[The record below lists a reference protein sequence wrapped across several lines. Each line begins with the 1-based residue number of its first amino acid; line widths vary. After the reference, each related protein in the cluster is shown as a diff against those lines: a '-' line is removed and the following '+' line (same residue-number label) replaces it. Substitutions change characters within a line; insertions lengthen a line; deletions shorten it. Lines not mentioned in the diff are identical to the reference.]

1 MADNQL
7 ENNIERQE
15 SPPKSNENFDMQSLY
30 QGVSQLGNDG
40 KTAAAKSDVG
50 AGEFPSFNT
59 ADLYKSSGAGH
70 DGMKGSTGDT
80 ASSVPKVESE
90 YLAGNPAGSKD
101 GGDPGL
107 PPKADA
113 AGSGDSSISPS
124 SVGAGSGAGIGDT
137 SISPSSVGAGSGNSG
152 ISLSGDGAASGAASG
167 RPYTGDMAQSG
178 SISEQS
184 GMSAYSS
191 GGDRTAAAG
200 GATTQSSG
208 DAMGSPVSVSGD
220 QSSIGYGA
228 ASTSRPSGDQQIQAG
243 MNSASANL
251 GGAASAGDQAAVG
264 SSANAVSG
272 ETAMGRA
279 YSPVATASENQAAAS
294 AKGDIQA
301 SAYHNMEGSQG
312 VPPASASSGDVG
324 LGASVNASGD
334 RSTSGLPP
342 VGSDGAG
349 LGAVS
354 SDRTAAPEQS
364 ESIGDKRPENP
375 LSNILSP
382 HEMQK
387 MEDMIETQKS
397 LPVTDLSEKEL
408 ADLTSKHYG
417 EGAAVKDRR
426 LDLVVGPP
434 GSGKS
439 SNLVDPLAKENGSL
453 VVDADAV
460 KPDIRGYMDG
470 LGAEAVH
477 EASSQVAHQVLVN
490 ALKNGD
496 NIVVPKLGA
505 NAERLVPLIEAAKG
519 LGYSVNLH
527 LADLPHEVSARRVF
541 DRAFPQDGS
550 VGQWVNPKFA
560 HETGTK
566 PQEAFESLIARP
578 GLIDGYTH
586 HDMNV
591 PRGEAPRL
599 VKSNMERRALVAV
612 R

>member
-1 MADNQL
+1 
-7 ENNIERQE
+7 
-15 SPPKSNENFDMQSLY
+15 
-30 QGVSQLGNDG
+30 
-40 KTAAAKSDVG
+40 
-50 AGEFPSFNT
+50 
-59 ADLYKSSGAGH
+59 
-70 DGMKGSTGDT
+70 MKGSTGDT

-101 GGDPGL
+101 GGDSGLPPMADGAVSGDSAGSKDGGDPGLPPNADGAGSGDSGMSPSSVGAGTGDSAGSKDGGDPGL
-107 PPKADA
+107 PPKADG
-113 AGSGDSSISPS
+113 AGSGDSGISPS
-124 SVGAGSGAGIGDT
+124 SVGAGSGT
-137 SISPSSVGAGSGNSG
+137 SG

-167 RPYTGDMAQSG
+167 RPYTGDMVQPG

-191 GGDRTAAAG
+191 GGDRIAAAG
-200 GATTQSSG
+200 GATNQPSG
-208 DAMGSPVSVSGD
+208 DAMSSPVSVSGD
-220 QSSIGYGA
+220 QSSIDYGA
-228 ASTSRPSGDQQIQAG
+228 ASTSHPSGDQQIQAG
-243 MNSASANL
+243 MHSASANL
-251 GGAASAGDQAAVG
+251 GGAASAGDQSAVG
-264 SSANAVSG
+264 SGAHAVSG
-272 ETAMGRA
+272 ETSMGGA
-279 YSPVATASENQAAAS
+279 VSPQGFSRQSAS
-294 AKGDIQA
+294 A
-301 SAYHNMEGSQG
+301 
-312 VPPASASSGDVG
+312 GDVG
-324 LGASVNASGD
+324 LGANSTASGD
-334 RSTSGLPP
+334 QSTSGVSP
-342 VGSDGAG
+342 VGGDGG
-349 LGAVS
+349 SLGAVS
-354 SDRTAAPEQS
+354 SDRTSAPEQK
-364 ESIGDKRPENP
+364 ESMGDKSPENQ
-375 LSNILSP
+375 LSNILTP
-382 HEMQK
+382 HEIQK

-397 LPVTDLSEKEL
+397 VPVTDLSEKEL

-417 EGAAVKDRR
+417 EGAAVKERR

-439 SNLVDPLAKENGSL
+439 SNLVNPLAKENGSL
-453 VVDADAV
+453 VIDADAV

-505 NAERLVPLIEAAKG
+505 NAERLVPLIDAAKG

-566 PQEAFESLIARP
+566 PQEAFESLISRP

-599 VKSNMERRALVAV
+599 VKSSMERRALAGV